1 MEGEV
6 EDTVQVEGE
15 VEDTVLVGMAEV
27 DIHMDTVEVIV
38 VEAGMMAV
46 EAEEED
52 LTAVAAVEEVDV
64 TVVVAAA
71 GEEGMAVVAVEA
83 TKHKTVIGSA

>member
-52 LTAVAAVEEVDV
+52 LTVVAAVEEVDV
-64 TVVVAAA
+64 TVVVA
-71 GEEGMAVVAVEA
+71 EEEVTAVVVVEE
-83 TKHKTVIGSA
+83 TKHKTVMGSA